1 MTTGYGAERAGFQ
14 TAQQHRP
21 DVIVAATGAADVRA
35 AVEFAAVRGLPVAV
49 QGAGHALLS
58 VAAEGGVLIATRRMS
73 GVRMDVD
80 ARTAWLEAG
89 VRWEQVIHEAAPYG
103 LAPLSGSAPAVG
115 AVSYTLGGGLG
126 LLARRYGYAT
136 DYVGS
141 IDVVTAD
148 YSTCMIYIRRIIEQK
163 VFMSSLR
170 LKGTKI
176 ATRGLKPRSHHP
188 TGVKSISLS
197 MRSAICRANL

>member
-1 MTTGYGAERAGFQ
+1 MT
-14 TAQQHRP
+14 
-21 DVIVAATGAADVRA
+21 
-35 AVEFAAVRGLPVAV
+35 
-49 QGAGHALLS
+49 
-58 VAAEGGVLIATRRMS
+58 
-73 GVRMDVD
+73 GVRVDVD

-89 VRWEQVIHEAAPYG
+89 VRWEKVIHDAAPYG

-126 LLARRYGYAT
+126 LLSRRYGYAA

-148 YSTCMIYIRRIIEQK
+148 YSTCMTYIRRIIEQK

-170 LKGTKI
+170 LKGIKV
-176 ATRGLKPRSHHP
+176 AMRGLKPRSHHP

-197 MRSAICRANL
+197 MCSAICRANL